1 MRFDREWIN
10 CSRPILEFNTSNARS
25 IVLDDL
31 SMLVSN
37 KALTGV
43 LLLAASANV
52 AWAQTTEI
60 QTRPVT
66 AQVETT
72 TTQTE
77 PTTSESSVLRGI
89 LVPEKDI
96 KMSSPFE
103 ALVRKVHV
111 QAGQRVRR
119 GQKLVSFDCD
129 VIRSELVSAE
139 ARLAQ
144 RRLSHATNEKLYNA
158 TALSKTEFELSQSR
172 IAESEAEVNTA
183 SLRLRSCDLTAPFS
197 GIVSDVS
204 VREFAHVVTGEPLL
218 VLLDDSS
225 LDLVVHVPSDWLRN
239 KLVGKRLKVTVQETG
254 DVHEAKIK
262 QIWPAVDAN
271 SRTVKVSARL
281 QGRHPQLFSGMTA
294 DAELL
299 GQ

>member
-1 MRFDREWIN
+1 
-10 CSRPILEFNTSNARS
+10 
-25 IVLDDL
+25 VLDEL
-31 SMLVSN
+31 IMLVSN
-37 KALTGV
+37 KVLSGF
-43 LLLAASANV
+43 LLLAVSANF

-66 AQVETT
+66 AQV
-72 TTQTE
+72 TE
-77 PTTSESSVLRGI
+77 PVTQEAPQTAAASVLRGI

-111 QAGQRVRR
+111 EPGQRVRR
-119 GQKLVSFDCD
+119 GQKLVSFDCEL
-129 VIRSELVSAE
+129 VRSELTSAE
-139 ARLAQ
+139 ARLQQ

-158 TALSKTEFELSQSR
+158 TALSKTEYDLSHSR

-183 SLRLRSCDLTAPFS
+183 RLRLRNCDLKAPFS

-204 VREFAHVVTGEPLL
+204 VREFAHVVLGEPLL

-225 LDLVVHVPSDWLRN
+225 LDLVVHVPSDWLRS

-254 DVHEAKIK
+254 DVHEATIN

-281 QGRHPQLFSGMTA
+281 RGRHPELFSGMTA

-299 GQ
+299 DQ

>member
-1 MRFDREWIN
+1 
-10 CSRPILEFNTSNARS
+10 
-25 IVLDDL
+25 VLDEL
-31 SMLVSN
+31 IMLVSN
-37 KALTGV
+37 KVLSSF
-43 LLLAASANV
+43 LLLAVSAAPV
-52 AWAQTTEI
+52 GAQTNEI

-66 AQVETT
+66 ADVSADVSAEVTT
-72 TTQTE
+72 PVTQE
-77 PTTSESSVLRGI
+77 ASDSAGASVLRGI

-111 QAGQRVRR
+111 EPGQRVRR
-119 GQKLVSFDCD
+119 GQKLVSFDCE
-129 VIRSELVSAE
+129 VVRSELVSAE
-139 ARLAQ
+139 ARLQQ

-183 SLRLRSCDLTAPFS
+183 SLRLRNCDLKAPFA

-204 VREFAHVVTGEPLL
+204 VREFAHVVLGEPLL

-254 DVHEAKIK
+254 DVHEATIN

-281 QGRHPQLFSGMTA
+281 QGRHPELFSGMTA